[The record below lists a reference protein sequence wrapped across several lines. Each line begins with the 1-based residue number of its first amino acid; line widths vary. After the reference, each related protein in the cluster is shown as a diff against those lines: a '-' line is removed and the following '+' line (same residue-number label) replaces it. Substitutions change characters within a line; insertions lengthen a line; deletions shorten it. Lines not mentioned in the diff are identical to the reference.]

1 MDKHFFICATDLTVI
16 VGANPYR
23 DIDEIYLKYWKKHY
37 YDDYTKIKS
46 ELEKSSIPIKM
57 EETNYE
63 CVKRLAK
70 ENNLDIKKE
79 LGSCMSTQNVDDLN
93 KNKQQ
98 LIEKIKDKLPTTVK
112 KEFNSSFNSLTNTH
126 FGIKYESKGVE
137 LYQHKTDNSVSFDR
151 KYHKKHIFEVP
162 IDCIDIDKSDKSD
175 KFIETTDYWLL
186 GGKLDGVA
194 LDKNNTKY
202 ILEIKNRI
210 NRLFYS
216 LKEYE
221 KVQCYVYMYLMDIWD
236 THLVE
241 TLKSKDDNSINIIEI
256 EFDED
261 YWDTIIDKTIKFI
274 EDFYEFIE
282 NKKRKINLLAK

>member
-1 MDKHFFICATDLTVI
+1 MEKQFFICATDLTVI

-23 DIDEIYLKYWKKHY
+23 DIDEIYLKYWKKHFN
-37 YDDYTKIKS
+37 DDYIKVKS
-46 ELEKSSIPIKM
+46 ELEKSRTPIKL

-93 KNKQQ
+93 KNKQR
-98 LIEKIKDKLPTTVK
+98 LIEKIKDKLPQSAK
-112 KEFNSSFNSLTNTH
+112 KEFNSSFNSLTNTS
-126 FGIKYESKGVE
+126 FGVRFENKGVE
-137 LYQHKTDNSVSFDR
+137 LYQQETGNHVDFDR
-151 KYHKKHIFEVP
+151 RYHKKNIFEVP
-162 IDCIDIDKSDKSD
+162 SDKSQG
-175 KFIETTDYWLL
+175 IDYWLL
-186 GGKLDGVA
+186 GGKLDGIA
-194 LDKNNTKY
+194 LDRDNSKY

-221 KVQCYVYMYLMDIWD
+221 KVQCYVYMYLLDIWE

-241 TLKSKDDNSINIIEI
+241 TLKSKDDNTINIIEI
-256 EFDED
+256 QFDED
-261 YWDTIIDKTIKFI
+261 YWEMIIEKTTIFI
-274 EDFYEFIE
+274 EDFYDFIE
-282 NKKRKINLLAK
+282 NKQRKIKLLVK